1 MASAT
6 WTSDDSSGVQH
17 DERELT
23 PEQQQQQQQQKQKEA
38 AAEYQRKLLQQKQA
52 EEPQWKET
60 VQALAE
66 EEAAYKKTPEG
77 EQAAAY
83 EKKVLDGLAQTHP
96 EHHAAMRRR
105 LTPEQEHEHAELLA
119 LRRRTPEQERANAKA
134 AAEITRTAARMDQA
148 SAADREPA
156 KFGNGIGDLSGKA
169 YWDYCDGQ
177 LIEQALQHTLLIDL
191 EYPVL
196 LGRHGGVLP
205 CGLQHVPP
213 AALITPANLWRVKL
227 WNKGRNKGSVGVVV
241 WSYPWLD
248 WFHPDR
254 NGAQLGRLLPFL
266 ESVLAEAKRDSPYC
280 TVAVVIDYQCL
291 FQKPFASE
299 AEKRLF
305 NGSLMNVNLWYYH
318 PRTYVVL
325 VTPGPPEGAEYGNTR
340 LHKQRGWCYFELA
353 ASMVVKVSYCLLD
366 FGGYQGAASFCGD
379 GKWGYKPLPNTC
391 LGEMVAGRRPPMSPA
406 VMGERMRAG
415 VEDGTLAFTAKADM
429 DTVIQQYEAGLL
441 EAINRIAAKEDW
453 GARGLNFENL
463 GWGDAEAAELGET
476 LRWAAAHCD
485 FPHGEVVVAI
495 SDGNQISDGMVA
507 ELNNDAQLKGKFR
520 FP

>member
-1 MASAT
+1 MALQFAPDGRQLVYGRSLKREPVA
-6 WTSDDSSGVQH
+6 SDNVGDEWPVAFLDAPLIDEEQPAEGDQTEAAAETQQH
-17 DERELT
+17 EEESLT
-23 PEQQQQQQQQKQKEA
+23 PEQQQQQQQKQKEA

-52 EEPQWKET
+52 EEPLWKET

-119 LRRRTPEQERANAKA
+119 LRRRTPEQERANAKT
-134 AAEITRTAARMDQA
+134 AAEITRIAARMDQA

-156 KFGNGIGDLSGKA
+156 KFPDGDVH
-169 YWDYCDGQ
+169 WDYFDGQ

-227 WNKGRNKGSVGVVV
+227 WGKRRSKGSVGVVV

-305 NGSLMNVNLWYYH
+305 TRSLINVDLWYLH
-318 PRTYVVL
+318 KDTYVVL
-325 VTPGPPEGAEYGNTR
+325 VTPGPPEGAEHGVQPEEVR
-340 LHKQRGWCYFELA
+340 VGR
-353 ASMVVKVSYCLLD
+353 VR
-366 FGGYQGAASFCGD
+366 
-379 GKWGYKPLPNTC
+379 
-391 LGEMVAGRRPPMSPA
+391 GRRRDEVARRGESLRSSWPPTEPA
-406 VMGERMRAG
+406 
-415 VEDGTLAFTAKADM
+415 TAPA
-429 DTVIQQYEAGLL
+429 TEPAT
-441 EAINRIAAKEDW
+441 
-453 GARGLNFENL
+453 
-463 GWGDAEAAELGET
+463 EAAT
-476 LRWAAAHCD
+476 RAA
-485 FPHGEVVVAI
+485 
-495 SDGNQISDGMVA
+495 
-507 ELNNDAQLKGKFR
+507 R
-520 FP
+520 R